1 MQLIPPKMTQ
11 KRLNTKSY
19 ILIGLIIMV
28 LLSCVISL
36 IIMVLLSC
44 VISLHFIDNQ
54 IDSKALLA
62 KSEVPAIFI
71 VSDHPGVGLDSEKLN
86 FGMITPGSSSTKKL
100 TLQPYAS
107 EVFVH
112 ITMSPEINDSVD
124 VNKNDFVLPP
134 NTAEELSFYL
144 VKTNSLEYGNYSG
157 LVYISYYSV
166 E

>member
-1 MQLIPPKMTQ
+1 MQLIPSKIAQ

-28 LLSCVISL
+28 LLSCCVIL
-36 IIMVLLSC
+36 LHLLSC
-44 VISLHFIDNQ
+44 VILLHFIDNQ

-62 KSEVPAIFI
+62 KSEVDAVFI
-71 VSDHPGVGLDSEKLN
+71 VSDHPGIGLDREKLN

-124 VNKNDFVLPP
+124 VNKNDFVLLP
-134 NTAEELSFYL
+134 NTTKELSFYL